1 MHLPIRQRHSALG
14 PPIPEDPSVPGD
26 PPTVPGHLGSRF
38 TTSGPVRGPAFAA
51 GMACSGRGLGT
62 GDTRVLPSLRRDQSV
77 AEPAAVVALGMERQ
91 HRRLLAAGLHL
102 LRGRLA
108 HHRHRLG
115 RRHRQRRP
123 VRPNHLHLFLRRRRQ
138 LLDPRRHAAHL
149 HVRALLHQAVP
160 LLRVLRLLELCQ
172 EGG

>member
-1 MHLPIRQRHSALG
+1 MV
-14 PPIPEDPSVPGD
+14 EPSDVGI
-26 PPTVPGHLGSRF
+26 
-38 TTSGPVRGPAFAA
+38 VR
-51 GMACSGRGLGT
+51 
-62 GDTRVLPSLRRDQSV
+62 
-77 AEPAAVVALGMERQ
+77 MERQ
-91 HRRLLAAGLHL
+91 LGRLLAAALHL

-108 HHRHRLG
+108 NHRHRLG

-138 LLDPRRHAAHL
+138 LLDPRRHPAHL
-149 HVRALLHQAVP
+149 HVRTLLHQAVP